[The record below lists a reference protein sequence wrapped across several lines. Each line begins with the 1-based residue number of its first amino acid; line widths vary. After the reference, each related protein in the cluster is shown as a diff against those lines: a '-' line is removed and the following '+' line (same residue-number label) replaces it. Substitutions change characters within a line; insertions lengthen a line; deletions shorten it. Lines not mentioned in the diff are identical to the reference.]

1 MGARDLAA
9 LILLGALWGASFIF
23 IRVGVPVLG
32 PFVLM
37 DLRVL
42 LAAAALV
49 LGAVAVGRLPKLR
62 SHWRRFLVLG
72 FLNAAVPFTLIA
84 ASEINLTASLAAIL
98 NSTTP
103 LFTAVVAAVWIGEAL
118 TPRRIFGLLLGI
130 VGVALVVGWTPLTLS
145 PVVLLSIGASL
156 AAALSYGFGGV
167 YAKRAFSGL
176 PPLSMA
182 IGQQT
187 GAGLLLL
194 LPSAVS
200 FPGEAPSSAVVLSVL
215 ALALL
220 STALAYL
227 LYFRL
232 ITSVGPTSTLTVTFL
247 VPVFGLL
254 FGALFLGE
262 PVGAGMLVG
271 LGVILSSVTL
281 VTGIR
286 LFGGRE
292 EEKQA
297 WRRWVGR

>member
-1 MGARDLAA
+1 MGARDLGA

-23 IRVGVPVLG
+23 IRVAVPVLG

-42 LAAAALV
+42 LAVAALV

-62 SHWRRFLVLG
+62 SHWGRFLVLG

-84 ASEINLTASLAAIL
+84 ASEINLTASMAAIL

-118 TPRRIFGLLLGI
+118 TPKRIVGLLLGI
-130 VGVALVVGWTPLTLS
+130 VGVALVVGWTPVALS

-176 PPLSMA
+176 PPLGMS
-182 IGQQT
+182 IGQQAA
-187 GAGLLLL
+187 AGLLLL
-194 LPSAVS
+194 PPSAVS
-200 FPGEAPSSAVVLSVL
+200 LPGETPSSAVVLSVL
-215 ALALL
+215 SLALL

-271 LGVILSSVTL
+271 LGVILSSVAL

-286 LFGGRE
+286 LFGRGE
-292 EEKQA
+292 EEKRA
-297 WRRWVGR
+297 